1 MGIHECDKR
10 LKGSKL
16 AMMFDYTAKR
26 WILFSLFVNVFE
38 PVKFCPYCG
47 IELINEWERIWR
59 NDA

>member
-10 LKGSKL
+10 PKGSKL

-26 WILFSLFVNVFE
+26 WILFSLFVDVFE

-47 IELINEWERIWR
+47 IELINE
-59 NDA
+59 